1 MIYLFAILLLVAL
14 VAAVFWAGL
23 VHRDI
28 HIWFFSHLAHERKV
42 ARQPRPAGTVHVMFC
57 FVDHF
62 EPLAAKADDAQ
73 GMQRVTR
80 WMTDY
85 RKVAGRHRDADGR
98 HPSHSFFYPEEEYR
112 PQYLSELAALCKEG
126 FGEVEVHLHHDNDT
140 EAGLRAKLTSFT
152 KILHESH
159 GLLMP
164 RNTTIPFA
172 FIHGN
177 WALDNARRDGCW
189 CGINNELIVLREAG
203 CYADFT
209 LPSAPSDTQ
218 TRTINSIY
226 YATDDPTKPK
236 SHDTGVPLAAG
247 KPANGDLLIF
257 QGPLSLHWNRRKL
270 GLWPRVENG
279 DIAPC
284 DIPIEER
291 IPVWVRQHIHV
302 EGRPDWLFIKV
313 HTHGAY
319 EPNADFLFGGELE
332 RLFTA
337 LESQYNDG
345 KNFQLHYVSARE
357 AYNIAK
363 AAESGESGNPN
374 DYRDFVLPRPF

>member
-1 MIYLFAILLLVAL
+1 MIYLIAAALLCVLI
-14 VAAVFWAGL
+14 AAVFWAGL

-42 ARQPRPAGTVHVMFC
+42 ARQPRPNGTVHIMFC

-62 EPLAAKADDAQ
+62 EPLAANADDAQ
-73 GMQRVTR
+73 GMRRVTR
-80 WMTDY
+80 WMADY
-85 RKVAGRHRDADGR
+85 REIASHHHDADGH

-112 PQYLSELAALCKEG
+112 PQYLNEIAALCKDG
-126 FGEVEVHLHHDNDT
+126 YGEVEVHLHHDNDT
-140 EAGLRAKLTSFT
+140 EAGLRAKLAGFT
-152 KILHESH
+152 KTLYESH

-164 RNTTIPFA
+164 HSTTIPFA

-226 YATDDPTKPK
+226 YATDDPAKPK
-236 SHDTGVPLAAG
+236 SHDTGIPLAVG
-247 KPANGDLLIF
+247 RPASGDLLIF
-257 QGPLSLHWNRRKL
+257 QGPLSLHWKRRKL

-291 IPVWVRQHIHV
+291 IPVWVRQRIHV
-302 EGRPDWLFIKV
+302 EGHPDWLFIKV

-345 KNFQLHYVSARE
+345 KDFQLHYVSARE

-363 AAESGESGNPN
+363 AAEAGKSGNPN
-374 DYRDFVLPRPF
+374 DYRDFVLPKPF

>member
-1 MIYLFAILLLVAL
+1 MTLILIALIAVVGVAT
-14 VAAVFWAGL
+14 VFWIGL

-28 HIWFFSHLAHERKV
+28 HIWFLPHLRHERKV
-42 ARQPRPAGTVHVMFC
+42 ASLTKPAGTIDVMFC

-62 EPLAAKADDAQ
+62 EPLAANASDDQ

-80 WMTDY
+80 WMQDY
-85 RKVAGRHRDADGR
+85 RNVAGRFRDADGR
-98 HPSHSFFYPEEEYR
+98 HPIHSFFYPEEEYR
-112 PQYLSELAALCKEG
+112 QQYLEEITALCKGG

-140 EAGLRAKLTSFT
+140 EAGLTAKLERFT
-152 KILHESH
+152 KTLHEKH
-159 GLLMP
+159 GVLRP
-164 RNTTIPFA
+164 QDGVIPFA

-177 WALDNARRDGCW
+177 WALDNSRRDGCW
-189 CGINNELIVLREAG
+189 CGVNNELVVLKNAG

-236 SHDTGVPLAAG
+236 SHDTGVPLAVGRRAS
-247 KPANGDLLIF
+247 GDLLIF

-270 GLWPRVENG
+270 GIWPRVENG

-302 EGRPDWLFIKV
+302 EGRPEWLFIKV

-332 RLFTA
+332 KLFTHLGA
-337 LESQYNDG
+337 HYNDG
-345 KNFQLHYVSARE
+345 RTYRLHYVSARE

-363 AAESGESGNPN
+363 AAEAGKTGNPHA
-374 DYRDFVLPRPF
+374 YRDFVLPRPF